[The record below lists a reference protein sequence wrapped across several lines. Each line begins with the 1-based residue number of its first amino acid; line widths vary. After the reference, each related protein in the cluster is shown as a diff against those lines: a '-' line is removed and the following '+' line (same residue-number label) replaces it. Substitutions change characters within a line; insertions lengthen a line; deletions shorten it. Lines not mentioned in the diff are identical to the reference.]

1 MALVASL
8 TIYDMG
14 LKWFVFFKINKKI
27 DFRQTKVP
35 YGSLS
40 GRKSRARQKISH
52 LGQDSSGHLLLFH
65 VAELDASRVLHLS

>member
-1 MALVASL
+1 MTWDSNGLYSL
-8 TIYDMG
+8 KSI
-14 LKWFVFFKINKKI
+14 KKI
-27 DFRQTKVP
+27 DFRQTKVH